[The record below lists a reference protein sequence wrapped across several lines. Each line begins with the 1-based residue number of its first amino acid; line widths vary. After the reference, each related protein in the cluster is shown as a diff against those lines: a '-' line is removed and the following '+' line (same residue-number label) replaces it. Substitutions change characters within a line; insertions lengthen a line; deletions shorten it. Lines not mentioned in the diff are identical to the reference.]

1 VPFNVVL
8 IVPILTFLS
17 LIATNLEFDRFD
29 TYAVQF
35 APAFWL
41 LALLTVGWI
50 AIRIRIAS
58 R

>member
-1 VPFNVVL
+1 VPFHAVF
-8 IVPILTFLS
+8 IVPILTFIA

-29 TYAVQF
+29 SYAVQF

-41 LALLTVGWI
+41 LALMTVGWI
-50 AIRIRIAS
+50 ALRVRIAG